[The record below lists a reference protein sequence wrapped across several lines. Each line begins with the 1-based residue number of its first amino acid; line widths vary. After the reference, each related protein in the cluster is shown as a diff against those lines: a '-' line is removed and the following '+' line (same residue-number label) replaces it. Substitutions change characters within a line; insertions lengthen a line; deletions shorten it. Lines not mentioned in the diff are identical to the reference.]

1 VFVRFLTKQLLFCRF
16 VLTNLVLLVGFGV
29 IRTPQ
34 IEAAFRAVDRKFF
47 VPTVRCVWRMFY
59 LMFSLEKALTLFLF
73 MQKQSH
79 LAYTDQPIR
88 EGNIHISAPHIY
100 GTILE
105 ALDLPS
111 TEAGSTFLN
120 LGSGTGYLT
129 CLVTQVMGP
138 QTIAYNVELQD
149 EPFRHGQHAVQ
160 QWQHASRQTRH
171 PPKMVFLQGNGLML
185 HPSEGEACMGFD
197 RIYVGAAL
205 ELEALQP
212 IANLLRPNGVL
223 VCPGKSTGWRGKTD
237 SIEVVRHSHTPF
249 ALS

>member
-1 VFVRFLTKQLLFCRF
+1 
-16 VLTNLVLLVGFGV
+16 
-29 IRTPQ
+29 
-34 IEAAFRAVDRKFF
+34 
-47 VPTVRCVWRMFY
+47 
-59 LMFSLEKALTLFLF
+59 
-73 MQKQSH
+73 

-88 EGNIHISAPHIY
+88 EGSIHISAPHIY

-111 TEAGSTFLN
+111 TKAGSTFLN

-149 EPFRHGQHAVQ
+149 EPFRHGQQAVQ
-160 QWQHASRQTRH
+160 QWQQESMQRRH
-171 PPKMVFLQGNGLML
+171 PKMEFLQGNGLVL

-212 IANLLRPNGVL
+212 VANLLRPNGVL
-223 VCPGKSTGWRGKTD
+223 VCPGKFGST
-237 SIEVVRHSHTPF
+237 
-249 ALS
+249 